1 VRQTS
6 CHSFMTSL
14 TELLLATQDPTKTAA
29 AEGQIKQAEQTNAE
43 QYFQALAQELAG
55 EEKPVIARQLA
66 GLLLKNGLA
75 AKDPSKDR
83 ELKQRWVSFP
93 VASRSL
99 IKEATT
105 KALISPHVDVGKA
118 AAQVLAKVGA
128 IEIPRNEWPQLV
140 ELLLS
145 HITNQEPRPRQI
157 SLTTLGYLCEE
168 LVLLQEDGVTIA
180 DDISNKILTAVV
192 QGMRETDMA
201 TKLEATRAFYHTA
214 LLAQRNFASDVERD
228 VIMQVLLE
236 TCKTTGPMGAEMVQT
251 AAFECL
257 VQVAT
262 EYYDHLLKYMN
273 IIGPL
278 TWEMIKGSSEKVAI
292 PAMEFW
298 STVCDEELDL
308 ADNGG
313 QLGNRRSLN
322 LINQALPF
330 LVPLL
335 TECLTR
341 QQSEEDEDNT
351 QNIAMAAGTCL
362 GLVAQVSGDA
372 CVDLVLGFVQQHFG
386 HQDWKYREAAILA
399 YGSIMEGPTSEKMR
413 PLVEQ
418 SFEHLMVQA
427 LKDSS
432 VAVRDTLAW
441 TLGRMAQFHPTIVPV
456 KLLTPLLAER
466 LNDVPRVAVN
476 VCWVIQVLA
485 EAQPQC
491 TMVPASM
498 IPATGPLSEYFTVL
512 AQQLLQATARPDATE
527 RNLRMAAYNS
537 LSVLVSHSANDT
549 MPHMERLVQEMLSHL
564 TASFQKGV
572 DRECELQGYICGVL
586 TALTHR
592 LREKILPVAELL
604 MQEALKVI
612 QAYQQVRGGQ
622 PVLQEEALL
631 LIGAVITA
639 AGPNFN
645 GFMPVFAPYMKAGLE
660 NFEETQVCLLATGM
674 IGDLCAAL
682 KSQMV
687 AYCEPILQI
696 LYTNLRNPSVDR
708 KIKSVII
715 ECFGDIALAIGGE
728 FEKCLGPVV
737 SMLQEASATRLQD
750 GPANNE
756 EWIEYLNS
764 LREGVLGAYAGIIH
778 GLREAGKL
786 HLFKEHVNAILTFVK
801 EICDDPTH
809 SESVMKASLGV
820 IGDLILVF
828 QQELMVHLQNAPF
841 LSTLVE
847 FAVRSQDP
855 AIRQTGQW
863 LTSLVQKYS
872 TPQ

>member
-1 VRQTS
+1 
-6 CHSFMTSL
+6 MTSL
-14 TELLLATQDPTKTAA
+14 TDLLLATQDPSRRAA
-29 AEGQIKQAEQTNAE
+29 AEAQIKQAEQTSVE
-43 QYFQALAQELAG
+43 QYFTALAQELAN
-55 EEKPVIARQLA
+55 EEKPVIPRQLS

-75 AKDPSKDR
+75 AKDPTRDR
-83 ELKQRWVSFP
+83 ELKQRWVSLP
-93 VASRSL
+93 LASRNL
-99 IKEATT
+99 VKEATT

-128 IEIPRNEWPQLV
+128 IEMPRNEWPQLV

-145 HITNQEPRPRQI
+145 HIQSPDLRPRQI
-157 SLTTLGYLCEE
+157 SQTTLGYLCEE
-168 LVLLQEDGVTIA
+168 LVILQEEGVSVS
-180 DDISNKILTAVV
+180 DEISNKILTAVV

-201 TKLEATRAFYHTA
+201 TKLEATRAFYHTV
-214 LLAQRNFASDVERD
+214 LLAQRNMAADVERD
-228 VIMQVLLE
+228 VIMEVLLA
-236 TCKTTGPMGAEMVQT
+236 TCNTTGQMGADVVQT

-278 TWEMIKGSSEKVAI
+278 TWETIKNSNEKVAI

-308 ADNGG
+308 MDNGG
-313 QLGNRRSLN
+313 QVGQRRSLN

-341 QQSEEDEDNT
+341 QQSEDDDDNT

-372 CVDLVLGFVQQHFG
+372 CVDVVLGFVQQNFG

-418 SFEHLMVQA
+418 SFQQLMVQA

-441 TLGRMAQFHPTIVPV
+441 TLGRMAQFHPSIVPIQV
-456 KLLTPLLAER
+456 LTPLLAER

-491 TMVPASM
+491 TMVPAMM
-498 IPATGPLSEYFTVL
+498 IPPTGPLSEYFTVL
-512 AQQLLQATARPDATE
+512 VQQLLQATARPDATE

-537 LSVLVSHSANDT
+537 LSVLVSHSANDCIQ
-549 MPHMERLVQEMLSHL
+549 HMERLVQEMLQHL

-592 LREKILPVAELL
+592 LRDKILPAAELL
-604 MQEALKVI
+604 MQEALKVM
-612 QAYQQVRGGQ
+612 QLYQQVRGGAN
-622 PVLQEEALL
+622 VLQEEALL
-631 LIGAVITA
+631 LIGALITA
-639 AGPNFN
+639 TGPNFN
-645 GFMPVFAPYMKAGLE
+645 GFMTAFAPYLKAGLE
-660 NFEETQVCLLATGM
+660 NYEETQVCLLATGM
-674 IGDLCAAL
+674 IGDLCGAL
-682 KSQMV
+682 KGQMV
-687 AYCEPILQI
+687 QYCEPILQI
-696 LYTNLRNPSVDR
+696 LYTNLRNRNVDR

-715 ECFGDIALAIGGE
+715 ECFGDIALAITGE

-737 SMLQEASATRLQD
+737 QMLQEASATRLQD
-750 GPANNE
+750 GPAQNE

-764 LREGVLGAYAGIIH
+764 LRESVLGAYAGIIH

-786 HLFKEHVNAILTFVK
+786 HLFKEHVNAILNFVK
-801 EICDDPTH
+801 DICDDPTVT
-809 SESVMKASLGV
+809 EPVMKASLGV

-828 QQELMVHLQNAPF
+828 QQELMMHLQSAPF
-841 LSTLVE
+841 LSKLVE

-855 AIRQTGQW
+855 GIRQTGQW

-872 TPQ
+872 APH